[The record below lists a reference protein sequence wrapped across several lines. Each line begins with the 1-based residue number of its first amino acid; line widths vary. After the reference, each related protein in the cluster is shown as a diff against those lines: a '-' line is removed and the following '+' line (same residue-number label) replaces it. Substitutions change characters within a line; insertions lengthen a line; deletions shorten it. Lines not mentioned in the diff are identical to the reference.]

1 MSKIVKCRNF
11 AAPKFCIFTVP
22 HFLEYK
28 PHFIKRFYLIRH
40 ALDLDVVAKLLS
52 RCRKL
57 VGHFKHS
64 CLAAEALE
72 SKQRQLNA
80 DAQPLKV
87 IQDVPTRW
95 NSAYYMIDRLLK
107 LRVALTAVLCDSS
120 ITSKQTDRDL
130 LLKDN
135 QWKLAEQLVHIL
147 EPFESATSAISGQK
161 YVTLSLLFPITCHLL
176 SVMEGERAKPLTT
189 AAKPVAAKLKS
200 ELIRKFPNVSCPLPT
215 SMPVVCAALDPR
227 FRSLQFL
234 DDKVSAAKD
243 HVKSLLAESA
253 AVTSASEPPR
263 KRSGGLSRLFGRSQP
278 SKDAP
283 STTND
288 DAKTRLRDREV
299 ELFFMEDDLDVD
311 DSPLEWWR
319 KNEHRFPGLS
329 TLARRYL
336 SVPATSVPSERIFSA
351 AGRLVT
357 KLRNG
362 LSPAHIDA
370 SIFLA
375 VNSVLPGARYQ
386 NTSSGS
392 NSLSLAE
399 ELEEEELSLPE
410 LPSLSAEI
418 SDDE

>member
-1 MSKIVKCRNF
+1 MSPTITQQ
-11 AAPKFCIFTVP
+11 AAENGWESNVCIAHRLQTA
-22 HFLEYK
+22 
-28 PHFIKRFYLIRH
+28 IRH

-64 CLAAEALE
+64 CLAAGALE

-147 EPFESATSAISGQK
+147 EPFESATSTISGQK

-176 SVMEGERAKPLTT
+176 SVMEGEHAKPLTT
-189 AAKPVAAKLKS
+189 AAKSVAAKLKS

-234 DDKVSAAKD
+234 DDDKASAAKD

-263 KRSGGLSRLFGRSQP
+263 KKACVTSGGLSRLFGRSQP
-278 SKDAP
+278 SKDVP
-283 STTND
+283 STTNA
-288 DAKTRLRDREV
+288 DAETRLRDREV
-299 ELFFMEDDLDVD
+299 ELFFTEDDLDVD

-336 SVPATSVPSERIFSA
+336 SVLETSVPSERIFSA

-357 KLRNG
+357 KLCNG

-370 SIFLA
+370 SIFLS

-386 NTSSGS
+386 KTSSGL

-410 LPSLSAEI
+410 LPSLSGEI